1 MKLRFC
7 FWLAVGSHVTLGIS
21 LTHVIFVLN
30 FLNCNEH
37 IKNNFSEKKK
47 RMQKMNLIFQYEK
60 GYWVIVWY
68 IVHFMML
75 RMLTNMVFTICL
87 V

>member
-1 MKLRFC
+1 MGKPMKLRFC

-60 GYWVIVWY
+60 DTGLLFGTLCI
-68 IVHFMML
+68 L
-75 RMLTNMVFTICL
+75 
-87 V
+87 